1 VAAERLDDL
10 APDAVRPDAVRP
22 AAARPDPD
30 FVIGDVVML
39 DMAGAGKTLF
49 KYDACHASVLKVTK
63 KGLVCTL
70 LNGSSIGINKTFRYE
85 NVSLLEG
92 SSFRQAK
99 AAGRQLAAAR
109 QQPVARSE
117 AEEEEVQKPKT
128 PQTKVMSKSEAAAF
142 SREMFRDSDEEEDA
156 LAG

>member
-1 VAAERLDDL
+1 
-10 APDAVRPDAVRP
+10 
-22 AAARPDPD
+22 
-30 FVIGDVVML
+30 ML

-109 QQPVARSE
+109 QQPAAHSEQE
-117 AEEEEVQKPKT
+117 AEQEWAPVKPKT
-128 PQTKVMSKSEAAAF
+128 KTQLMNKAEAAAY
-142 SREMFRDSDEEEDA
+142 SLEMFKDSEEEDA